1 MSFTLLGLGH
11 IMSSVFTSQFI
22 YYPLISMSHKRAVN
36 SKISSLH
43 KRYEAAT
50 VGVLL
55 WKVPLTI
62 SQS

>member
-22 YYPLISMSHKRAVN
+22 YYPLISMSHKRAVK

-55 WKVPLTI
+55 
-62 SQS
+62 